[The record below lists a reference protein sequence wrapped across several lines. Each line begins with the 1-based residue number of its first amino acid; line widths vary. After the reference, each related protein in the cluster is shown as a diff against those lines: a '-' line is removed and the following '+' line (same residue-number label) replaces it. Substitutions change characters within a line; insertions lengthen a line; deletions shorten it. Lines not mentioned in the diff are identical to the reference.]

1 MSNKIFFLSTKRYD
15 GKPISFRVSAFKL
28 FFHDYLEIKVFEKTS
43 SMVIP
48 ISLSSI
54 NNNNNFLF
62 VTMPP
67 FRNFW
72 LFLIP
77 GVKIILDIRD
87 GWSIAQASGY
97 GGVVNKQPVKSY
109 ISRIIERF
117 AIRRSYLTITCT
129 PGLQVYLSELSGNE
143 VLLIPNG
150 ISDEDI
156 SLIDSMRKPKFD
168 KPSNSDSELIFCC
181 AGQFSEYGK
190 DKVRHL
196 LQVISKRY
204 SNRKLVIKLIG
215 SNESHNNWVDCYF
228 HEITQGYGSVEI
240 LPRVNK
246 KELFAIMAESDYG
259 LVVIRDPK
267 YDLGTK
273 VYDYIG
279 VGLPIVN
286 YFDKPNNFTTYFN
299 NFLDV
304 PFDSENDSPEI
315 RRSVLIKSVLS
326 QHIKGFIK

>member
-1 MSNKIFFLSTKRYD
+1 MSNEIFFLNTKCYD

-43 SMVIP
+43 SMILP
-48 ISLSSI
+48 ILLSSM
-54 NNNNNFLF
+54 NNSNNFVF

-97 GGVVNKQPVKSY
+97 GGLVNKQPVKSFM
-109 ISRIIERF
+109 SRIIERF
-117 AIRRSYLTITCT
+117 VIKRSYLTITCT
-129 PGLQVYLSELSGNE
+129 PGLQSYLSKLSSAE

-156 SLIDSMRKPKFD
+156 SLIDSMRKKKHD
-168 KPSNSDSELIFCC
+168 KHSDSKLIFCC

-190 DKVRHL
+190 DKIKHL
-196 LQVISKRY
+196 LNVISERY
-204 SNRKLVIKLIG
+204 SNRKLLIKLIG
-215 SNESHNNWVDCYF
+215 SNELHNKWVDFYF
-228 HEITQGYGSVEI
+228 NKITQGYGSVEI

-259 LVVIRDPK
+259 LAVVRNPE
-267 YDLGTK
+267 YELGTK
-273 VYDYIG
+273 VYDYIALS
-279 VGLPIVN
+279 LPIVN